1 MFDTFL
7 ISFYGYAATGMYK
20 GDNNA
25 KDKIDALSEYLNT
38 LFTKDKG
45 PVFHIL
51 PKQVHINKLYLIY
64 DIQRFYRVYPDVLPG
79 ISRCF
84 TGYYIKKS
92 VLQKRVISYNRFY
105 FW

>member
-38 LFTKDKG
+38 IYKG
-45 PVFHIL
+45 
-51 PKQVHINKLYLIY
+51 
-64 DIQRFYRVYPDVLPG
+64 QRASL
-79 ISRCF
+79 
-84 TGYYIKKS
+84 
-92 VLQKRVISYNRFY
+92 SYTPQTSKY
-105 FW
+105 